1 MSGGSAQCPLR
12 PPKKTF
18 VDVSKI
24 SAKGQMFARIPLG
37 LTCCVADR
45 LDVVSIG
52 IMYKRTVIVRVIVRT
67 QPGGPLSLP
76 ARRHQPRGRT
86 RQPMPDLS
94 QLPRLLVCSQVAAT
108 PLL

>member
-12 PPKKTF
+12 PPKQTF

-24 SAKGQMFARIPLG
+24 SAKGQMFARIPLV

-67 QPGGPLSLP
+67 HTRRAIIL
-76 ARRHQPRGRT
+76 ARPPPPPRGRT

-94 QLPRLLVCSQVAAT
+94 QLPRLLVCSQ
-108 PLL
+108 